1 MKCLE
6 GQYHKSIR
14 AFIPS
19 WLDATPEALGPCR
32 FNLDEP
38 ACLAHVWEQGFK
50 QNHSLPP
57 PLAPTPRRCWRKSN
71 GDQSNAMQNLRT
83 SINTS
88 SVSEPRRAAHKLR
101 VAASVLPASW
111 CMSRRPLVIRSAS
124 VNDSRRHADNAG
136 SVFDGD
142 GDVEEALLAG
152 LDMEHRPDCTD
163 EDACNLLARHSRH
176 SGSGGEA

>member
-38 ACLAHVWEQGFK
+38 ACLAHVWEQWFK

-71 GDQSNAMQNLRT
+71 GDQPNAMQNLRT

-124 VNDSRRHADNAG
+124 VNDSRR
-136 SVFDGD
+136 
-142 GDVEEALLAG
+142 
-152 LDMEHRPDCTD
+152 CTD
-163 EDACNLLARHSRH
+163 ATQTTQAAFSTAMATWRKHRSQGWTWSIAPMHRRGCLQSSSQALQTQW
-176 SGSGGEA
+176 

>member
-1 MKCLE
+1 MID
-6 GQYHKSIR
+6 SIWM
-14 AFIPS
+14 S
-19 WLDATPEALGPCR
+19 LL
-32 FNLDEP
+32 
-38 ACLAHVWEQGFK
+38 VWHMYSMYGSRGSSRT
-50 QNHSLPP
+50 SLPP
-57 PLAPTPRRCWRKSN
+57 PLAPARRGCWRKSN
-71 GDQSNAMQNLRT
+71 GDQPNAMQNLRT

-142 GDVEEALLAG
+142 GDVEEAPLAG